1 MGKKLDIL
9 NNAFLKLSDCKL
21 EFEQFLK
28 GWNAFPRAKITTK
41 AEQLFSLL
49 PK

>member
-1 MGKKLDIL
+1 ML
-9 NNAFLKLSDCKL
+9 NSAFLKLSDCKL
-21 EFEQFLK
+21 VFKQLLK
-28 GWNAFPRAKITTK
+28 GRNTFACTKVTIK